1 MLALRYSDKCRS
13 LSDCV
18 GGIMPDHIIIIL
30 KERTEAQCYN
40 LKTGDI
46 VIIINDEVTGSPC
59 SMIPFNKAVLLQIQA
74 V

>member
-1 MLALRYSDKCRS
+1 MLALRCSDKCRS
-13 LSDCV
+13 LLDCV
-18 GGIMPDHIIIIL
+18 GGIMLDHIIIL
-30 KERTEAQCYN
+30 KECAQCYN

-59 SMIPFNKAVLLQIQA
+59 SMIRFNKPLLLQIQA

>member
-1 MLALRYSDKCRS
+1 ML
-13 LSDCV
+13 
-18 GGIMPDHIIIIL
+18 DHIIIL
-30 KERTEAQCYN
+30 KECTEAQCYN

-59 SMIPFNKAVLLQIQA
+59 SMILFNKALLLQIQA

>member
-1 MLALRYSDKCRS
+1 MLALRCSDKCRS

-18 GGIMPDHIIIIL
+18 GGIMLDHIIIL

-59 SMIPFNKAVLLQIQA
+59 SMMPFNKALLLQIQA